1 MIRTCM
7 IFVLSLVLP
16 AAAIA
21 APARL
26 SDSQMD
32 LVTAGLALDTHAAA
46 FASGNN
52 AKGNATVNNRVVG
65 RGPVTIGVGVAKSSA
80 SACCGDEADVAATA
94 TATGEGDIVRSRGR
108 SVEYET
114 GDGKK
119 IARSIAVVWV
129 IEFNRESFARR

>member
-32 LVTAGLALDTHAAA
+32 LVTAGLALDTRASAY
-46 FASGNN
+46 ASGNN
-52 AKGNATVNNRVVG
+52 AKGSATVNNRVVG
-65 RGPVTIGVGVAKSSA
+65 RGPVTVGVGVARSSA

-94 TATGEGDIVRSRGR
+94 TATGEGDIVRSRSR

-114 GDGKK
+114 GSGEK
-119 IARSIAVVWV
+119 IARSFAVVLV
-129 IEFNRESFARR
+129 VERSR